1 MYKIIQWKYV
11 KYNNNGG
18 RHWTST
24 IDLCTLM
31 CTPMHKLTVTH
42 TTWGGPWGRDSHS
55 QGLVVLELVRSSG
68 MLSTSVSSALSLI
81 CWEHRCVTS
90 TQLSKQVCFNIMLRK
105 LNINPQREVYINL
118 FIRTN
123 SSEIGFIQLL
133 ETLVCFV
140 EGPFV
145 CVPAL
150 CMFLTPN
157 KSLSSMADFVCCC
170 LLCFIF
176 LCYYLLSLR
185 VFSLLVLS
193 LAEKNESSFSS
204 KQYV

>member
-1 MYKIIQWKYV
+1 MCDINPVIK
-11 KYNNNGG
+11 
-18 RHWTST
+18 TS
-24 IDLCTLM
+24 LY
-31 CTPMHKLTVTH
+31 
-42 TTWGGPWGRDSHS
+42 
-55 QGLVVLELVRSSG
+55 
-68 MLSTSVSSALSLI
+68 
-81 CWEHRCVTS
+81 
-90 TQLSKQVCFNIMLRK
+90 NIMLRK
-105 LNINPQREVYINL
+105 LNINSQREVYINL

-133 ETLVCFV
+133 ETLVCYV

-176 LCYYLLSLR
+176 FCCYLLSSK
-185 VFSLLVLS
+185 VFSLFVLS
-193 LAEKNESSFSS
+193 LAEKMNPVSLASNMFRTSSQDCFWESPTHQNAISLIWYTPRIHSHQMPILAFDLNH
-204 KQYV
+204 

>member
-1 MYKIIQWKYV
+1 M
-11 KYNNNGG
+11 
-18 RHWTST
+18 
-24 IDLCTLM
+24 
-31 CTPMHKLTVTH
+31 
-42 TTWGGPWGRDSHS
+42 
-55 QGLVVLELVRSSG
+55 
-68 MLSTSVSSALSLI
+68 
-81 CWEHRCVTS
+81 TS

-170 LLCFIF
+170 LLYFIF
-176 LCYYLLSLR
+176 FCYYLLSLR